1 MHPAAFCD
9 VQITSPSLICRV
21 IVTCAMLASQIALAQ
36 ADIDGCQL
44 FPTNNIWNVP
54 VDNLS
59 LDSSSAA
66 YVNTIGASAF
76 MHADFGSGLWD
87 GGPIGIPFV
96 AVSSS
101 QPLVSVA
108 FDYSDES
115 DPGPYPIP
123 SDAPIEGGS
132 QSSGDRHVLVLDRD
146 NCVLYELYDAH
157 PQPGGSW
164 NAGSGA
170 IYHLNSQALR
180 PAGWTSADA
189 AGLPILPGLVR
200 YDEVA
205 AGEIRHAIRFTAPQ
219 TRNTYVWPA
228 RHYAS
233 SRTGAQYPPMGQRFR
248 LKSDFDISPF
258 SPEVQVILRAL
269 KKYGMIL
276 ADNGSSWY
284 LSGVPDERWNNDALH
299 EFGQIHGSAFE
310 AVDESSLMVDPNSGQ
325 TSGVVEAP
333 PPTDSPSTLNDD
345 DASIHYVEKW
355 KEKKNAAAFGGQFRV
370 ASKKTAKVQFSFSGT
385 GFTWLTAR
393 GRSYGM
399 ATVVVDGVE
408 ILTVDLYSLTNE
420 FQHPVAVTGL
430 SDAPHDVEIL
440 VRGTRDTKP
449 RKKQIVFDGVTV
461 P

>member
-1 MHPAAFCD
+1 MGGVKILSKINIARIVVGCAA
-9 VQITSPSLICRV
+9 LISRP
-21 IVTCAMLASQIALAQ
+21 LQAQ
-36 ADIDGCQL
+36 VDLDGCQV

-54 VDNLS
+54 VDNLP
-59 LDSSSAA
+59 LDSNSTA
-66 YVNTIGASAF
+66 YVNTIGASTT

-96 AVSSS
+96 SVTAS
-101 QPLVSVA
+101 QPLVNVA

-132 QSSGDRHVLVLDRD
+132 QSSGDRHVLVLDHD
-146 NCVLYELYDAH
+146 NCVLYELYAAY
-157 PQPGGSW
+157 PQPNGSW
-164 NAGSGA
+164 DAGSGA
-170 IYHLNSQALR
+170 IFGLESNALR

-219 TRNTYVWPA
+219 TRRAYVWPA

-233 SRTGAQYPPMGQRFR
+233 SLTGAQYPSMGQRFR
-248 LKSDFDISPF
+248 LKSSFDVSSF
-258 SPEVQVILRAL
+258 SPAVQVILVAL

-284 LSGVPDERWNNDALH
+284 LSGVPDDRWDNDALH
-299 EFGQIHGSAFE
+299 EFGQIPGSAFE
-310 AVDESSLMVDPNSGQ
+310 AVDVSSLLVDPDWGA
-325 TSGVVEAP
+325 TSGDVEP
-333 PPTDSPSTLNDD
+333 PPPPHPQSVRDD
-345 DASIHYVEKW
+345 DDVSIQYVGKW
-355 KEKKNAAAFGGQFRV
+355 KTKSNTAALGGRYHITSKRA
-370 ASKKTAKVQFSFSGT
+370 ASVQFSFSGT
-385 GFTWLTAR
+385 GFTWLTAQ
-393 GRSYGM
+393 GKSYGM
-399 ATVVVDGVE
+399 ATVIVDGIE
-408 ILTVDLYSLTNE
+408 TATVDLYSRTSE
-420 FQHPVAVTGL
+420 FQHRVTVTGL
-430 SDAPHDVEIL
+430 SDASHDVEIL
-440 VRGTRDTKP
+440 VLGTRNSKP